1 MPATVPLG
9 ELAERITSGSRAWR
23 SRLGSGSG
31 RFLLTQC
38 VQDGTLDLNAAP
50 AVDAP
55 ADKEAQRT
63 RVRSGDVLITIVGDV
78 GRVALVREDPGEAYV
93 SQSVA
98 LIRPNGG
105 VSPPYLEEYLRSPV
119 HGQAYFKEKQYG
131 VGRGHLL
138 LSHIRELPVVLP
150 SADEQRR
157 IVEVIEFHRSRT
169 RVATDAVRAAITK
182 LARYRDVVLITA
194 ITGHEHPQALADGTY
209 RVPSH
214 WRWTQLGEIAD
225 IVGGVTK
232 DAKKESL
239 PGLIE
244 VRYLRVANVQRGYL
258 DLANV
263 KTIRVTQEEVDTL
276 RLLPG
281 DVLFNEGG
289 DRDKLGRGWIWSGE
303 IDQCIHQNHVFRAR
317 LLDAATEPRFVSWY
331 ANAMGQAFFFSHG
344 RQTTNLA
351 SISKTQLA
359 RLPIPLP
366 PPEEQKAIVSHID
379 RQLSVIDELQRE
391 AGVALRRAA
400 ALSRAILTEA
410 VSGRL
415 DTGPA

>member
-1 MPATVPLG
+1 MAATVPLG

-31 RFLLTQC
+31 RFLLAQC
-38 VQDGTLDLNAAP
+38 VRDGALDLSAAP

-55 ADKEAQRT
+55 TDKEAERT
-63 RVRSGDVLITIVGDV
+63 RVRLGDILVTIVGDV

-98 LIRPNGG
+98 LIRTNGG
-105 VSPPYLEEYLRSPV
+105 VSPPYLEEYLRSPA
-119 HGQAYFKEKQYG
+119 HGQAYFEEKQYG

-138 LSHIRELPVVLP
+138 LSHLRELPVVLP
-150 SADEQRR
+150 PAEEQRR
-157 IVEVIEFHRSRT
+157 IVEVIESHGSRT
-169 RVATDAVRAAITK
+169 RVATDTVRAAIAK
-182 LARYRDVVLITA
+182 LARYREVVLMTA
-194 ITGHEHPQALADGTY
+194 ITAQEHPQMLADGTC
-209 RVPSH
+209 RVPAH
-214 WRWTQLGEIAD
+214 WRWTRLGEIGD

-232 DAKKESL
+232 DAKKESR

-244 VRYLRVANVQRGYL
+244 VPYLRVANVQRGYL
-258 DLANV
+258 DLTNV
-263 KTIRVTQEEVDTL
+263 KTIRVTKDEVKAL

-303 IDQCIHQNHVFRAR
+303 VDSCIHQNHVFRAR
-317 LLDAATEPRFVSWY
+317 LRDAATEPRFVSWY

-359 RLPIPLP
+359 KLPIPLP
-366 PPEEQKAIVSHID
+366 PPEEQKAILSHID

-391 AGVALRRAA
+391 AGVAVRRAS

-410 VSGRL
+410 MSGRL
-415 DTGPA
+415 YEGPA